1 MAARSSSEGSGVIS
15 SFTTTQAKGE
25 RGRGRCQLMMDRRLL
40 VVALVPVLALAG
52 TATAAS
58 SSPVSWAAPQIRV
71 VTAAG
76 LMDPKDAASFRAADP
91 LTAQSLENL
100 AFGLKQRLVPPP
112 LQPAPVVPP
121 VVPTVPSVTTTQ
133 PTPTTA
139 ATTTTTTTATTTT
152 TTAPPPTVPAPTP
165 LPPAVPKQVANP
177 DRPVTIAQLDL
188 RLVQSLG
195 LGKAANEFSAGARAA
210 GIKVPGRFGT
220 EVVARL
226 LGLRVNHPASED
238 SLELLPQ
245 DPATRAEAAYS
256 AAQILQFHG
265 FETQSVQS
273 LADSFAL
280 PELTDWQRQILATA
294 FARVGMPYIWGGTSD
309 GPETE
314 FGVSSRGGYDC
325 SGFVWRVY
333 KLASYPGEGNL
344 ASVLRGRTT
353 FQMSAEVPRSQRIG
367 LPKLQPA
374 DVIFFGDRGP
384 SSQPSQVGHMGIY
397 VGNGWFMHSSEYGV
411 ALARL
416 DGWYAR
422 EFAWARRP
430 LAEAGLDR
438 P

>member
-15 SFTTTQAKGE
+15 SFTTMQAKAAG
-25 RGRGRCQLMMDRRLL
+25 GRGRCQVAMDHRLL
-40 VVALVPVLALAG
+40 VLGLVPVLALAG
-52 TATAAS
+52 TAAAS
-58 SSPVSWAAPQIRV
+58 SSKPASWAAPQIRV

-76 LMDPKDAASFRAADP
+76 LMDATDVASFRPTDP

-100 AFGLKQRLVPPP
+100 AFDLKQRLAP
-112 LQPAPVVPP
+112 PAPVVS
-121 VVPTVPSVTTTQ
+121 TVPAVTTPTQ
-133 PTPTTA
+133 
-139 ATTTTTTTATTTT
+139 TTTTATTTT
-152 TTAPPPTVPAPTP
+152 TTTSTTATTSTVPTVPVAP
-165 LPPAVPKQVANP
+165 ASPKQLPNP
-177 DRPVTIAQLDL
+177 DRSVTLAQLDL

-226 LGLRVNHPASED
+226 LGLRLNHPASDD

-245 DPATRAEAAYS
+245 DPATRAESAYS
-256 AAQILQFHG
+256 VAQILQFHG
-265 FETQSVQS
+265 YETRTVQS
-273 LADSFAL
+273 LADSFVL
-280 PELTDWQRQILATA
+280 PAFTDWQKQILATA

-309 GPETE
+309 GAETE
-314 FGVSSRGGYDC
+314 FGVASRGGYDC

-333 KLASYPGEGNL
+333 KLETYPGEGNL

-353 FQMSAEVPRSQRIG
+353 FQMSGEVPRSQRIG
-367 LPKLQPA
+367 LAKLEPA

-384 SSQPSQVGHMGIY
+384 RSQPSQVGHMGIY
-397 VGNGWFMHSSEYGV
+397 VGNGWFVHSSEYGV

-430 LAEAGLDR
+430 LAETGLTLQ
-438 P
+438 

>member
-1 MAARSSSEGSGVIS
+1 MAARSSSEGFGVIS
-15 SFTTTQAKGE
+15 SFTTLQAKGL
-25 RGRGRCQLMMDRRLL
+25 RSRGRCEIPMQRRLL
-40 VVALVPVLALAG
+40 TVALVPVLALAG
-52 TATAAS
+52 TAAAS
-58 SSPVSWAAPQIRV
+58 SSKPTSWATPQIRV

-76 LMDPKDAASFRAADP
+76 LMDAKDVASFRAADP

-100 AFGLKQRLVPPP
+100 AFDLKQRLTVPPVQP
-112 LQPAPVVPP
+112 LPPVVPP
-121 VVPTVPSVTTTQ
+121 GVPTVPTVTDPTQ
-133 PTPTTA
+133 TQ
-139 ATTTTTTTATTTT
+139 TTTTTTTTTTVGST
-152 TTAPPPTVPAPTP
+152 TTPVPPVPPPAP
-165 LPPAVPKQVANP
+165 LPPATPKQVPNP
-177 DRPVTIAQLDL
+177 DQPVTMAQLDL

-195 LGKAANEFSAGARAA
+195 LGKAANEFSAGVRAA

-226 LGLRVNHPASED
+226 LGLRFNHPASDD

-265 FETQSVQS
+265 FETQTVQT
-273 LADSFAL
+273 LADSFVL
-280 PELTDWQRQILATA
+280 PAFTDWQKQILTTA
-294 FARVGMPYIWGGTSD
+294 FARLGMPYIWGGTSD

-314 FGVSSRGGYDC
+314 FGVTSRGGYDC

-333 KLASYPGEGNL
+333 KLETYPGEGNL

-367 LPKLQPA
+367 LAKLQPA

-384 SSQPSQVGHMGIY
+384 RSQPSQVGHMGIY
-397 VGNGWFMHSSEYGV
+397 VGNGWFVHSSEYGV

-430 LAEAGLDR
+430 LAEAGLQS